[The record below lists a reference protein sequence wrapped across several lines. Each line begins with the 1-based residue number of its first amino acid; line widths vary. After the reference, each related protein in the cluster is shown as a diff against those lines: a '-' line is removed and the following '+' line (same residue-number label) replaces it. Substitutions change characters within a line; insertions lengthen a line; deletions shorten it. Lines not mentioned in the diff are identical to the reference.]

1 VNRSI
6 DMGIVDKYSR
16 AIAVLLGNHDFI
28 ELDGPFIALVKM
40 CEFDPANVRLAVF
53 RRVEEE
59 RVIMQVHDAKHPRTI
74 RLEKV
79 AAAVPAVELDRT
91 DLPFDINQ
99 ETVPLRVNQETIG
112 TRKRGADTEPG
123 WLDRFGD
130 ELARPV
136 RCQVQADDTVR
147 EVLIQY
153 PKFPIVYQ
161 NRGGAFQIDVPG
173 RVVVI
178 TDTRACST
186 GAAASR
192 WKWTSQDRVIISNAA
207 I

>member
-1 VNRSI
+1 MPEEEGHAGARQIVLDGSRIAALPGEGLDGFVLILTLVNRSI

-99 ETVPLRVNQETIG
+99 ETVPLRVN
-112 TRKRGADTEPG
+112 
-123 WLDRFGD
+123 
-130 ELARPV
+130 
-136 RCQVQADDTVR
+136 
-147 EVLIQY
+147 
-153 PKFPIVYQ
+153 
-161 NRGGAFQIDVPG
+161 
-173 RVVVI
+173 
-178 TDTRACST
+178 
-186 GAAASR
+186 
-192 WKWTSQDRVIISNAA
+192 
-207 I
+207 